1 MSRSEVLLNGDIN
14 FKEVRCVGD
23 DGEVYGIISSKE
35 AFNIAQNLGL
45 DLVLISASAKPPVC
59 KVMDYNKFRYQN
71 EKKIKEAK
79 KKQKQIEIKEIK
91 LSTQI
96 AQNDINYKVKHA
108 REFIEANKHVKFKV
122 VLKGRESQNSKAG
135 LDVLLR
141 VQTMMEDLANPE
153 KEPKTEGRFVSW
165 MFVPKAKEAPKNE
178 KKPKE
183 NNPPFNRINLM
194 KGENHAKNED

>member
-1 MSRSEVLLNGDIN
+1 MSRNEVLLNGDSN

-23 DGEVYGIISSKE
+23 NGEVYGIISSKE
-35 AFNIAQNLGL
+35 ALNIAQNLGL

-178 KKPKE
+178 KKTKE

>member
-1 MSRSEVLLNGDIN
+1 MSRNEVLLNEDIN

-23 DGEVYGIISSKE
+23 NGEVYGIISSKE
-35 AFNIAQNLGL
+35 ALKIAQNLGL

-178 KKPKE
+178 KKTKE

>member
-14 FKEVRCVGD
+14 FKELRCVGD

-35 AFNIAQNLGL
+35 ALKIAQNLGL

-141 VQTMMEDLANPE
+141 VQTMMQDLANPE

-165 MFVPKAKEAPKNE
+165 MFVPKAKEASKNE

>member
-1 MSRSEVLLNGDIN
+1 MSRNEVLLNGDIN

-23 DGEVYGIISSKE
+23 NGEVYGIISSKE
-35 AFNIAQNLGL
+35 ALNIAQNLGL

-141 VQTMMEDLANPE
+141 VQTMMQDLANPE

>member
-1 MSRSEVLLNGDIN
+1 MSRNEVLLNGDIN

-23 DGEVYGIISSKE
+23 NGEVYGIISSKE
-35 AFNIAQNLGL
+35 ALNIAQNLGL

-141 VQTMMEDLANPE
+141 VQTMMQDLANPE

-178 KKPKE
+178 KKTKE
-183 NNPPFNRINLM
+183 NNPPFNCINLM